1 MRVSVE
7 WSDTDGVINFAP
19 AGRCILRATDHVLAL
34 RLEAADEETLR
45 RIQDLITQRLE
56 GFGRRDHLAVTWK
69 PPRRPAERHTTT
81 DTADEQPRAGDPAP
95 APRRRR
101 NTVLLTTA
109 AALGIALVVAVH
121 LGLGAAAVAASRWL
135 GWTAAGLVIVPVLA
149 HAVAPVG
156 FLGLRHHVS
165 RRRPTHRPAR
175 FAAAHTG
182 THSPTGH
189 HSRRHRDETPP

>member
-1 MRVSVE
+1 
-7 WSDTDGVINFAP
+7 
-19 AGRCILRATDHVLAL
+19 
-34 RLEAADEETLR
+34 
-45 RIQDLITQRLE
+45 
-56 GFGRRDHLAVTWK
+56 VTWK
-69 PPRRPAERHTTT
+69 PPHRPAELHTTP
-81 DTADEQPRAGDPAP
+81 DTAEQPPARAGDPAP

-135 GWTAAGLVIVPVLA
+135 GWTAAGLIIVPILVVLA

-165 RRRPTHRPAR
+165 HRRRPTH
-175 FAAAHTG
+175 FAAARTG

-189 HSRRHRDETPP
+189 HSRRHRDETPPRAPAPGQAWGPPRGDAQHMSR